1 MGCLQRVISTK
12 SSETL
17 VSMSPSLCPYA
28 TVLRHLSSSPYPRM
42 VLQAYKVVVTAIEDE
57 DKENAPNRPNHL
69 LSGHPMPT

>member
-1 MGCLQRVISTK
+1 MGCLQRVVSTK

-42 VLQAYKVVVTAIEDE
+42 VLQAYKVMVTAIEEE
-57 DKENAPNRPNHL
+57 DAPNRPNHL
-69 LSGHPMPT
+69 LLGHPMST